1 MIDFLFLPF
10 LQPIAP
16 YVCIC
21 CPAFVSFMSEIII
34 GQIAAKH
41 NGNRNA
47 RVQAWIVNYRDIA
60 LIAIVSGIKYNNAI
74 WKDPHH

>member
-1 MIDFLFLPF
+1 
-10 LQPIAP
+10 
-16 YVCIC
+16 
-21 CPAFVSFMSEIII
+21 MSEIII

-47 RVQAWIVNYRDIA
+47 QVQAWIVNYRDIA

-74 WKDPHH
+74 WKDPHHK

>member
-1 MIDFLFLPF
+1 
-10 LQPIAP
+10 
-16 YVCIC
+16 
-21 CPAFVSFMSEIII
+21 MSEIII

-60 LIAIVSGIKYNNAI
+60 LIAIVAGIKYNYA
-74 WKDPHH
+74 KFLLADRQMSLTE